1 MKEKLEYPFTYLF
14 VIFNKFNN
22 ACSSKV
28 KMKKKMLIH
37 DVKALRL
44 SASLEDFL
52 QMPYDYFCPTV
63 KLRLSSRT
71 YKTCGFHRASVKSLN
86 RHIEKIHK
94 KVNTHTD
101 RKVRPVRV
109 AASRANE
116 LMCIIQNLEHHDV
129 EWLDKN
135 DVDILKSDK
144 SEQIH
149 NTEQQ
154 SKQSNVIENLESWI
168 QVSWTEDC

>member
-1 MKEKLEYPFTYLF
+1 
-14 VIFNKFNN
+14 
-22 ACSSKV
+22 
-28 KMKKKMLIH
+28 
-37 DVKALRL
+37 
-44 SASLEDFL
+44 
-52 QMPYDYFCPTV
+52 MPYDYFCPTV
-63 KLRLSSRT
+63 QLRLSSRT
-71 YKTCGFHRASVKSLN
+71 CKTCGLYHASVKSLN

-109 AASRANE
+109 AARRANE

-129 EWLDKN
+129 EWLDEN
-135 DVDILKSDK
+135 DVDIPKSDE
-144 SEQIH
+144 SEQTH

-168 QVSWTEDC
+168 RVSWTEDC